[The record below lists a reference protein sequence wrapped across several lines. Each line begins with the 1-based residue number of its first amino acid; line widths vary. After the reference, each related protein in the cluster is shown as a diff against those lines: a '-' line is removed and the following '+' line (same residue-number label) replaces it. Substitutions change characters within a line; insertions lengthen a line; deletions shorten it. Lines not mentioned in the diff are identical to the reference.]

1 MIYSWKPTA
10 RIKADAQ
17 KTGEMCRE
25 LENTVGLTPKTLLEA
40 NREEGTLLHD
50 EFEWNNDI
58 AAEAY
63 RETQAR
69 YIIRNLCA
77 TVEPSEKTPA
87 RAFFPIVCESS
98 TTKNYESIDV
108 ILKSEDKS
116 KELFNNAMKELNAFK
131 AKYKQLTELQSV
143 FEAIDQIEIME
154 EQG

>member
-40 NREEGTLLHD
+40 NREEGTLLHN
-50 EFEWNNDI
+50 EFEWNNDT

-63 RETQAR
+63 RETQTR
-69 YIIRNLCA
+69 DIIRNA
-77 TVEPSEKTPA
+77 V
-87 RAFFPIVCESS
+87 
-98 TTKNYESIDV
+98 
-108 ILKSEDKS
+108 
-116 KELFNNAMKELNAFK
+116 KELNAFK

-143 FEAIDQIEIME
+143 FDAIEQIEIME
-154 EQG
+154 ETA